1 MFEGQKLRIHRNQ
14 IVKRKTLHNG
24 RLGNAEEAETI
35 RAEICRTKDERLVKT
50 VTDASKYLNVIDL
63 VKDQEEGWWSCD
75 IPVVD
80 WCGCSLPEAFS

>member
-35 RAEICRTKDERLVKT
+35 RADLQDERRT
-50 VTDASKYLNVIDL
+50 TREDSH
-63 VKDQEEGWWSCD
+63 
-75 IPVVD
+75 
-80 WCGCSLPEAFS
+80 